1 MKHFLI
7 VFNRKTGER
16 DITEY
21 NDSREAIVQRLA
33 EEQSNDNPDVE
44 IVVIG
49 SPSLEDLKV
58 THSRYFR
65 VEELPDFAEYWTKRE
80 KVSLRRR

>member
-1 MKHFLI
+1 M
-7 VFNRKTGER
+7 FNRKTGER

-21 NDSREAIVQRLA
+21 KDSREAIVQRLA

-80 KVSLRRR
+80 KVS

>member
-21 NDSREAIVQRLA
+21 EDSREAIVQRLA

-65 VEELPDFAEYWTKRE
+65 TEELPDLAEYWTKRE
-80 KVSLRRR
+80 KIS

>member
-80 KVSLRRR
+80 KVS

>member
-21 NDSREAIVQRLA
+21 EDSREAIVQRLA

-80 KVSLRRR
+80 KIS

>member
-1 MKHFLI
+1 MRGKVKHFLI

-16 DITEY
+16 RIEEY
-21 NDSREAIVQRLA
+21 TDAREAILRRLE
-33 EEQSNDNPDVE
+33 EEQANHNPDVE

-49 SPSLEDLKV
+49 SSGLEHLKV

-65 VEELPDFAEYWTKRE
+65 VEELPDFATYWAQEE
-80 KVSLRRR
+80 KIS

>member
-21 NDSREAIVQRLA
+21 KDSREAIVQRLA

-44 IVVIG
+44 TVVIG

-80 KVSLRRR
+80 KVS

>member
-21 NDSREAIVQRLA
+21 SDSREAIVQRLA

-80 KVSLRRR
+80 KVS

>member
-16 DITEY
+16 HITEY
-21 NDSREAIVQRLA
+21 ADSREAIAQRLA
-33 EEQSNDNPDVE
+33 EEQTNENSDVE

-65 VEELPDFAEYWTKRE
+65 TEELPDFAEYWTKRE
-80 KVSLRRR
+80 KVS

>member
-1 MKHFLI
+1 MKNMKHFLI

-16 DITEY
+16 AITEY
-21 NDSREAIVQRLA
+21 EDSREAIVQRLA
-33 EEQSNDNPDVE
+33 EEQSNDNSDVE

-49 SPSLEDLKV
+49 SPSLKDLKV

-65 VEELPDFAEYWTKRE
+65 PEELPDFAEYWTNGE
-80 KVSLRRR
+80 KVS

>member
-1 MKHFLI
+1 MKKMKHFLI

-16 DITEY
+16 QITEY
-21 NDSREAIVQRLA
+21 ADSREAIRQRLD
-33 EEQSNDNPDVE
+33 EEQSNENPDVE

-65 VEELPDFAEYWTKRE
+65 VDELPDFVEYWTRSE
-80 KVSLRRR
+80 RVS

>member
-1 MKHFLI
+1 VKKMKHFLI

-16 DITEY
+16 QITEY
-21 NDSREAIVQRLA
+21 ADSREAIRQRLD
-33 EEQSNDNPDVE
+33 EEQSNENPDVE

-65 VEELPDFAEYWTKRE
+65 VDELPDFVEYWTRSE
-80 KVSLRRR
+80 RVS

>member
-21 NDSREAIVQRLA
+21 KDSREAIVQRLA

-80 KVSLRRR
+80 QVS